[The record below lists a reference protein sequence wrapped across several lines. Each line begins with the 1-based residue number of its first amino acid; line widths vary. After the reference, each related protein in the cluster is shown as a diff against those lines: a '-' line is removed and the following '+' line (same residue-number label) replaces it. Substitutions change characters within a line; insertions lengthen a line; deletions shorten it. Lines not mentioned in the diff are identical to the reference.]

1 MTKKEFLDVLILE
14 LRRLHEVE
22 HLRDL
27 VKNGRYDEAQAVL
40 EEVEYLSLG
49 KYCDAARRDKDLRL
63 KVTDIPQKYL
73 VTFTLYLYGNQ
84 IYNETNVMKDWEEL
98 QEAVA
103 EQGEDGA
110 IIAEKMYD
118 YYLTNFD
125 TIAELME
132 HKEEDAVD

>member
-1 MTKKEFLDVLILE
+1 MTKKEFLDVLIPE

-40 EEVEYLSLG
+40 EEVEYLLLDEYCYDYRDG
-49 KYCDAARRDKDLRL
+49 KQYCRL
-63 KVTDIPQKYL
+63 AVSDIPKEYL
-73 VTFTLYLYGNQ
+73 VTFTLYLSGSED
-84 IYNETNVMKDWEEL
+84 YNEQDIMECCKEL

-110 IIAEKMYD
+110 IIARVMDNYV
-118 YYLTNFD
+118 LNNFR
-125 TIAELME
+125 TISELME
-132 HKEEDAVD
+132 AA